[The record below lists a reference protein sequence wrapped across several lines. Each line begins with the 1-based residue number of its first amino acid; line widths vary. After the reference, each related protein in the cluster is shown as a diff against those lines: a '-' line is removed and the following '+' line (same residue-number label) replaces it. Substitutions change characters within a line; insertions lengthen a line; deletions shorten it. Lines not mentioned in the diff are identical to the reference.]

1 MGERELAN
9 RTRFG
14 DSGYVYFVGA
24 LEGSMIKIGWTLDP
38 ERRLATLDCG
48 SPVPLV
54 LIGAMPGTQEQEA
67 SLHARFRAVRV
78 KGEWFKACP
87 DLVAIAEMAARM
99 WNAPR
104 GIKCKVNG
112 GHLGP
117 V

>member
-1 MGERELAN
+1 MAN
-9 RTRFG
+9 KTKFG

-24 LEGSMIKIGWTLDP
+24 LEGSVIKIGWTLDP
-38 ERRLATLDCG
+38 ERRLLTLDCG

-54 LIGAMPGTQEQEA
+54 LIGAMRGTQAEEA
-67 SLHARFRAVRV
+67 ALHARFRAQRV

-104 GIKCKVNG
+104 VIGRKANG
-112 GHLGP
+112 DPPGP